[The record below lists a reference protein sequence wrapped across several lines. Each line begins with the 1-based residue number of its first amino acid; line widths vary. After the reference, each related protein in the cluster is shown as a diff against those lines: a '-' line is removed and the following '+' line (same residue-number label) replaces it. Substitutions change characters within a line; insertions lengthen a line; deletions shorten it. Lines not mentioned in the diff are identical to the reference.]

1 MIKVAITGNIASG
14 KSCVENY
21 LNDKGFKVID
31 ADKVNHSLLL
41 HDDEVIKEIKNLFKN
56 QDIIGIDGTL
66 SREKIGKIVFSDKKM
81 KSELEK
87 ILHKKIDEEI
97 EQFIKINEKEKI
109 IFVSVPLL
117 FETNQD
123 VKYDIII
130 FVSAKKKIRL
140 IRLMKRNNF
149 SEEYAKVRINS
160 QMKEELKIKKSDYV
174 IYNNSD
180 FENIKHQID
189 NILKELI

>member
-21 LNDKGFKVID
+21 LKDKGFKVID

>member
-81 KSELEK
+81 KSEHSKLDMISEK
-87 ILHKKIDEEI
+87 IEGCYPFCHR
-97 EQFIKINEKEKI
+97 FVIKL
-109 IFVSVPLL
+109 S
-117 FETNQD
+117 
-123 VKYDIII
+123 
-130 FVSAKKKIRL
+130 
-140 IRLMKRNNF
+140 
-149 SEEYAKVRINS
+149 
-160 QMKEELKIKKSDYV
+160 
-174 IYNNSD
+174 
-180 FENIKHQID
+180 
-189 NILKELI
+189 

>member
-21 LNDKGFKVID
+21 LKDKGFKVID

-41 HDDEVIKEIKNLFKN
+41 HDDVVIKEIKNLFKN

-130 FVSAKKKIRL
+130 FVSAKEKIRL